1 MQGAL
6 YHITAKGNARQ
17 AIYRG
22 DDDRNAFS
30 GNINLCIQIPL
41 FDYGITIVIL
51 NIMKTAISIPDAVFN
66 VAERL
71 AKRLGVSRSELYVRA
86 ISSYIEE
93 HKGQKVTELLNEI
106 YGGMENQE
114 LETGFKRAQ
123 MKSISKEVW

>member
-1 MQGAL
+1 
-6 YHITAKGNARQ
+6 
-17 AIYRG
+17 
-22 DDDRNAFS
+22 
-30 GNINLCIQIPL
+30 
-41 FDYGITIVIL
+41 
-51 NIMKTAISIPDAVFN
+51 MKTAISIPDAVFN

-114 LETGFKRAQ
+114 LEIGFKRAQ
-123 MKSISKEVW
+123 MKSISKEAW